1 VARCR
6 LFLAPYDTLSV
17 GPPFPSI
24 DDTPPVCHS
33 LDTLEERGPS
43 ALEPGTHLVAVYC
56 DNFLSAIE
64 FTLAAVSLEFTPAW
78 AALDSPLTR
87 RSPSVQVPMEA
98 GSDEGASERVAAL
111 QRAAE
116 ALKAK
121 KAALGDLA
129 EQVVARREALLK
141 AQEEYK
147 E

>member
-1 VARCR
+1 
-6 LFLAPYDTLSV
+6 
-17 GPPFPSI
+17 
-24 DDTPPVCHS
+24 
-33 LDTLEERGPS
+33 
-43 ALEPGTHLVAVYC
+43 
-56 DNFLSAIE
+56 
-64 FTLAAVSLEFTPAW
+64 
-78 AALDSPLTR
+78 
-87 RSPSVQVPMEA
+87 MEA